1 MKRLVKKIPKFK
13 SYQEEAK
20 FWDTHSIADFKKE
33 LKKTKL
39 EVKKPLKMTFTV
51 RLDPKTVKELD
62 SVAKEKGVGP
72 RTLAR
77 MWLLEKLKEEYYT
90 IKSTLV

>member
-1 MKRLVKKIPKFK
+1 MKKKLNKIPKFK
-13 SYQEEAK
+13 NYEEESH
-20 FWDTHSIADFKKE
+20 FWDTHSIADYKKE
-33 LKKTKL
+33 LKKIKL

-62 SVAKEKGVGP
+62 GVAKEKGIGS

-77 MWLLEKLKEEYYT
+77 MWLLEKLKEDYYS
-90 IKSTLV
+90 KSV

>member
-1 MKRLVKKIPKFK
+1 MKRLTKIPKFK
-13 SYQEEAK
+13 NYEEEAH
-20 FWDTHSIADFKKE
+20 FWDTHSIADFKRE
-33 LKKTKL
+33 LKKAD
-39 EVKKPLKMTFTV
+39 VKVKIPLKMTFTV

-77 MWLLEKLKEEYYT
+77 MWLLEKLKEEYY
-90 IKSTLV
+90 ST

>member
-1 MKRLVKKIPKFK
+1 MPKFK
-13 SYQEEAK
+13 NYEEETR
-20 FWDTHSIADFKKE
+20 FWGTHSIADFRKE
-33 LKKTKL
+33 LKKTNL

-77 MWLLEKLKEEYYT
+77 MWLLEKLKEDYYS
-90 IKSTLV
+90 KSA

>member
-1 MKRLVKKIPKFK
+1 MKKVTKGIPKFK
-13 SYQEEAK
+13 NYEDEAR
-20 FWDTHSIADFKKE
+20 FWDTHSIADFTKE

-51 RLDPKTVKELD
+51 RLDSKTIKELD
-62 SVAKEKGVGP
+62 SVAQEKGVGP

-77 MWLLEKLKEEYYT
+77 MWLLEKLKDEYYS
-90 IKSTLV
+90 KSA

>member
-1 MKRLVKKIPKFK
+1 MKKLTKIPKFK
-13 SYQEEAK
+13 NYEEEAH
-20 FWDTHSIADFKKE
+20 FWDTHSIADFKGE
-33 LKKTKL
+33 LKKAD
-39 EVKKPLKMTFTV
+39 VKVKIPLKMTFTV

-77 MWLLEKLKEEYYT
+77 MWLLEKLKEEYY
-90 IKSTLV
+90 ST

>member
-1 MKRLVKKIPKFK
+1 MKKTITKIPKFK
-13 SYQEEAK
+13 SYEEEAH
-20 FWDTHSIADFKKE
+20 FWDTHSIADFKGE
-33 LKKTKL
+33 LKKVDLK
-39 EVKKPLKMTFTV
+39 VKKPLKMTFTV

-62 SVAKEKGVGP
+62 NVAKDKGVGP

-90 IKSTLV
+90 G

>member
-1 MKRLVKKIPKFK
+1 MKKVIKKIPKFK
-13 SYQEEAK
+13 NYEEEAK
-20 FWDTHSIADFKKE
+20 FWDTHSIADYKKE
-33 LKKTKL
+33 LKKIKL
-39 EVKKPLKMTFTV
+39 EIKRPLKMTFTV

-77 MWLLEKLKEEYYT
+77 MWLLEKLKEDYYS
-90 IKSTLV
+90 KSA